1 VVAPCAVGR
10 GTNGGKAG
18 AVLVCTTAQSGMNR
32 GKRKDEGEVRAGHG
46 AVLRRHG
53 SRGITCRARR
63 SVEDVEGG
71 VSSQGKRVAC
81 GWPEEERRMGPAQ
94 KRTMPFLNYSKK
106 TSYKL
111 KLIQSK
117 GVLPLIKKFQIKYGF

>member
-1 VVAPCAVGR
+1 V
-10 GTNGGKAG
+10 
-18 AVLVCTTAQSGMNR
+18 
-32 GKRKDEGEVRAGHG
+32 
-46 AVLRRHG
+46 
-53 SRGITCRARR
+53 
-63 SVEDVEGG
+63 
-71 VSSQGKRVAC
+71 

>member
-71 VSSQGKRVAC
+71 GGVQPRKESGMWAGPRKK
-81 GWPEEERRMGPAQ
+81 EEWARP
-94 KRTMPFLNYSKK
+94 KK
-106 TSYKL
+106 E
-111 KLIQSK
+111 QCH
-117 GVLPLIKKFQIKYGF
+117 F